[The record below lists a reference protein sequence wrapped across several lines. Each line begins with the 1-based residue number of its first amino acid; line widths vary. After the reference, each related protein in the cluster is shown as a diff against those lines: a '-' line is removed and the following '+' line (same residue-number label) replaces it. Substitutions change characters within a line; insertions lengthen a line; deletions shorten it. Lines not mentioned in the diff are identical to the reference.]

1 MRFNLVCCGSFW
13 VSAKD
18 VIKRFPKAKSDIY
31 DFLNNLSASPGSGD
45 PVPGYE
51 GKIFKERWALRSYD
65 IGARGGLRVYYYF
78 QGQLLA
84 PFFIY
89 TKKQFVDAPKEL
101 IARLVEDIAN
111 NLIPP
116 ES

>member
-13 VSAKD
+13 ISAKD
-18 VIKRFPKAKSDIY
+18 VIKHFPKAKSDIY
-31 DFLNNLSASPGSGD
+31 DFLNNLSVSPGSGVS
-45 PVPGYE
+45 VPGYE
-51 GKIFKERWALRSYD
+51 GKIFKERWGLKSYD

-89 TKKQFVDAPKEL
+89 TKKQFADAPKEL
-101 IARLVEDIAN
+101 IAKLIESIEND
-111 NLIPP
+111 LIPP
-116 ES
+116 EN

>member
-1 MRFNLVCCGSFW
+1 MRFNLVCCGPFW

-18 VIKRFPKAKSDIY
+18 VIKHFPKAKSDIY

-45 PVPGYE
+45 PVPGYV
-51 GKIFKERWALRSYD
+51 GKIFKERWALKSYN
-65 IGARGGLRVYYYF
+65 IGARSGLRVYYYF

-89 TKKQFVDAPKEL
+89 TKKQFADAPREL
-101 IARLVEDIAN
+101 ITRLVKEIEND
-111 NLIPP
+111 LIPP